1 MKSIKLTAAALLIA
15 ATAGSAFAQGPKGN
29 PADYGSPVAAG
40 ATARKVD
47 LQSGAHY
54 VNVTNGETVEFTNGS
69 DSVIWHFDTFP
80 GQNEVDLQAI
90 APQLN
95 AQGVRVYVQDN
106 PLYQG

>member
-15 ATAGSAFAQGPKGN
+15 AAGSAFAQGPQGN
-29 PADYGSPVAAG
+29 PADYGNPVATG
-40 ATARKVD
+40 AAARKVD
-47 LQSGAHY
+47 LQSDTHY
-54 VNVTNGETVEFTNGS
+54 VNVTNGETIEFTNGS

-80 GQNEVDLQAI
+80 GQTGVDLQSI
-90 APQLN
+90 APRLN